1 MGCRTECT
9 LQATIFNHKRNMK
22 DFKSSVLFP
31 RGDTLDKYRNELN
44 EILVSCAADENGIV
58 QNKYITLTIV
68 RKNIDEAREF
78 FKRIVPELSAQF
90 MNLKSSVTPLSG
102 EERLKIFHSFFHS
115 GKESD
120 FSLHLQSTNKRGENP
135 RDYICPDAVAPAAD
149 YLEFDGKF
157 CRTIYLKSYANYIKD
172 KFFEEFCQLEQT
184 MCTSI
189 DIVPIPMEKPPKA
202 EKRQMAVEAMRNGTI
217 SRFKITI
224 LSAVFPFKC
233 KSREADEYMQLYLTE
248 ISV

>member
-1 MGCRTECT
+1 
-9 LQATIFNHKRNMK
+9 MK
-22 DFKSSVLFP
+22 
-31 RGDTLDKYRNELN
+31 
-44 EILVSCAADENGIV
+44 NGIV

-157 CRTIYLKSYANYIKD
+157 LQD
-172 KFFEEFCQLEQT
+172 DLFE
-184 MCTSI
+184 
-189 DIVPIPMEKPPKA
+189 IP
-202 EKRQMAVEAMRNGTI
+202 
-217 SRFKITI
+217 
-224 LSAVFPFKC
+224 C
-233 KSREADEYMQLYLTE
+233 KLYQR
-248 ISV
+248 